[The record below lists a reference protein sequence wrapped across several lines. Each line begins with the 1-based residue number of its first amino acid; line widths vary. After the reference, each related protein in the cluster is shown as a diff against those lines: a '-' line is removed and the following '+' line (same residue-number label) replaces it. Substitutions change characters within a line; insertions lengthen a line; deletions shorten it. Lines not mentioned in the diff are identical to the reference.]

1 MVTKLMNND
10 KNNNN
15 KRAQKDD
22 VRKDIK
28 AEEIPDLNETIEELN
43 AVREE
48 LDQVRQEQ
56 GSIEN
61 QLKRAVADYQNLEK
75 RVSEGR
81 SELTNWV
88 GMNLIS
94 SILPVI
100 SHFDQALGSAT
111 EEEKNSAWFKGV
123 EMAVK
128 QLKNIL
134 KNEGLDEIVADGQF
148 DPTLHEAVD
157 TQDGIDGKILKVI
170 EVGYKIKG
178 KVIKPAK
185 VVVGKKV

>member
-1 MVTKLMNND
+1 MNND
-10 KNNNN
+10 QKNND
-15 KRAQKDD
+15 KKGQKDD
-22 VRKDIK
+22 VSQDISSQD
-28 AEEIPDLNETIEELN
+28 IPDLNKTIQELN
-43 AVREE
+43 EVREE
-48 LDQVRQEQ
+48 LIRVKQEQ

-75 RVSEGR
+75 RISDGR
-81 SELTNWV
+81 LELTNWV
-88 GMNLIS
+88 GMNLIG

-111 EEEKNSAWFKGV
+111 EQEKNSAWFKGV

-134 KNEGLDEIVADGQF
+134 KNEGLDEIAADGQF

-157 TQDGIDGKILKVI
+157 TQDGIDGKILKVV
-170 EVGYKIKG
+170 EVGYRIKG

-185 VVVGKKV
+185 VVVGKKA

>member
-1 MVTKLMNND
+1 MVTKLMNDD
-10 KNNNN
+10 KNNND
-15 KRAQKDD
+15 KKAQKDD

-28 AEEIPDLNETIEELN
+28 AEDIPDLDAVIQQLNQAKEEL
-43 AVREE
+43 AV
-48 LDQVRQEQ
+48 VRAEQ
-56 GSIEN
+56 SNIEN

-88 GMNLIS
+88 GMNLIG

-111 EEEKNSAWFKGV
+111 EGEKNSAWFKGV

-157 TQDGIDGKILKVI
+157 TQDGIDGKILKVV

-185 VVVGKKV
+185 VVVGKKA

>member
-1 MVTKLMNND
+1 MVTNNMNND
-10 KNNNN
+10 K
-15 KRAQKDD
+15 KTQKDD

-28 AEEIPDLNETIEELN
+28 AEDIPDLDAVIQQLNQAKEEL
-43 AVREE
+43 AV
-48 LDQVRQEQ
+48 VRAEQ
-56 GSIEN
+56 SNIEN